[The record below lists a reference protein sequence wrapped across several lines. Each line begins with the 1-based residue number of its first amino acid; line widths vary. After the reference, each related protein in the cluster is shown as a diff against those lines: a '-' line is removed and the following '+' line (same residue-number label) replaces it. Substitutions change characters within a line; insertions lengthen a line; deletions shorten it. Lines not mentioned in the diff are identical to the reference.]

1 MAVTYQQKTVYLE
14 PGSYAGSR
22 TVTIKADGPLSLL
35 FGHKRCLGKMCSHNS
50 IRKAMPA
57 PADIGFL
64 PKRVC
69 ELLLTSLPR
78 RCLCGLPLFSAM
90 KKARSAA
97 TTRSSLGLVL
107 RRCSFHSYV
116 CANLDGVFACR
127 EQANAPD
134 CKAG

>member
-1 MAVTYQQKTVYLE
+1 MAVTYQRKTVYLE

-22 TVTIKADGPLSLL
+22 TVTIKAEGPLSFL

-97 TTRSSLGLVL
+97 TTRSSLGLVYEDV
-107 RRCSFHSYV
+107 HSIAT
-116 CANLDGVFACR
+116 CAQTWMECLPA
-127 EQANAPD
+127 ESKQTLQM
-134 CKAG
+134 